1 MSPDKLSVKLF
12 YAFFA
17 VCGLIV
23 WRLFSITYMP
33 GFDFRIY
40 HQAAE
45 AALAGFSPYYP
56 YVVGSSF
63 LYHPAFLLLVAPFTV
78 LDPLAAALLWM
89 LISIGLYYATWRM
102 LAARLTLPKRYK
114 FFLFAMLAVSSGA
127 AETFWMGQVNALV
140 VFLITFCVLY
150 VAERPVMAGAALAVA
165 IVAKTS
171 PVIFIL
177 YLLASRRWSA
187 AVWTVIVLAALTLLS
202 GLLLGWPL
210 LADFVSVSTQ
220 LTGMPAAEH
229 VNLALALRL
238 ANFGVPVGLAVW
250 IQRGIAGV
258 LILSGLISVYRGR
271 APLLAFSA
279 VLTGMVMASPL
290 LWGHHTVLAMS
301 ALVFL
306 ANARWAW
313 ALIAMTLMQIELF
326 GSYFLGVPGAL
337 LLNLGLL
344 TLAGGLLYLLW
355 KEGARRR
362 TSVCSATGDTPP
374 APLHAGE
381 G

>member
-1 MSPDKLSVKLF
+1 MSPDKLAVKLF

-23 WRLFSITYMP
+23 WRLFTITYMP

-40 HQAAE
+40 YQAAE
-45 AALAGFSPYYP
+45 AALAGFSPYFP
-56 YVVGSSF
+56 YVVGSSY

-78 LDPLAAALLWM
+78 LDPLAAVLLWM
-89 LISIGLYYATWRM
+89 IISIGLYYATWQM

-150 VAERPVMAGAALAVA
+150 TEERPVLAGAALAVA
-165 IVAKTS
+165 IIAKTS

-177 YLLASRRWSA
+177 YLLISRRWSA
-187 AVWTVIVLAALTLLS
+187 ALWTVIVLAALTAAS
-202 GLLLGWPL
+202 GFLLGWPL
-210 LADFVSVSTQ
+210 LADFVSVKTQ
-220 LTGMPAAEH
+220 LTGTPAAEH

-238 ANFGVPVGLAVW
+238 ADFGVPVGLAVW

-258 LILSGLISVYRGR
+258 LILSGLIFAVRSH
-271 APLLAFSA
+271 APMLAFSA

-313 ALIAMTLMQIELF
+313 ALIALTLMQIELF
-326 GSYFLGVPGAL
+326 ANYFLGVPDAL
-337 LLNLGLL
+337 LINLGLL

-355 KEGARRR
+355 TEGAQLR
-362 TSVCSATGDTPP
+362 TSPP
-374 APLHAGE
+374 APLQYGE

>member
-1 MSPDKLSVKLF
+1 MSPDKLSVKLL

-17 VCGLIV
+17 ICGLIV

-45 AALAGFSPYYP
+45 AALAGINPYYP

-78 LDPLAAALLWM
+78 LDPLAASLLWM
-89 LISIGLYYATWRM
+89 VVSIGLYYATWRM
-102 LAARLTLPKRYK
+102 LAARLTLPARYK

-150 VAERPVMAGAALAVA
+150 DAERPVLAGAALAVA

-177 YLLASRRWSA
+177 YLLAGRRWSA
-187 AVWTVIVLAALTLLS
+187 ALWTVVILAALTVAS

-210 LADFVSVSTQ
+210 LADLVSVNTQ
-220 LTGMPAAEH
+220 LTGAPTAEN

-258 LILSGLISVYRGR
+258 LILSGLIFAYRR
-271 APLLAFSA
+271 QAPLLAFSA
-279 VLTGMVMASPL
+279 VLTGMVIASPL
-290 LWGHHTVLAMS
+290 LWGHHMVLAMS
-301 ALVFL
+301 ALILL
-306 ANARWAW
+306 ANARWTW
-313 ALIAMTLMQIELF
+313 GLIAMALMQFELF
-326 GSYFLGVPGAL
+326 ASYFLGVPGAL
-337 LLNLGLL
+337 LINLGLL
-344 TLAGGLLYLLW
+344 ALAGGLLYELW
-355 KEGARRR
+355 KESYPAKESAE
-362 TSVCSATGDTPP
+362 SVVTG
-374 APLHAGE
+374 
-381 G
+381 

>member
-1 MSPDKLSVKLF
+1 MSPDKLSVKVF
-12 YAFFA
+12 YALFA

-45 AALAGFSPYYP
+45 AALAGINPYYP

-78 LDPLAAALLWM
+78 LDPLVASLLWM
-89 LISIGLYYATWRM
+89 LVSIGLYYATWRM
-102 LAARLTLPKRYK
+102 LAARLTLPARYK

-150 VAERPVMAGAALAVA
+150 AAGRPVLAGAALAVA

-171 PVIFIL
+171 PVIFIV
-177 YLLASRRWSA
+177 YLLAYRRWRA
-187 AVWTVIVLAALTLLS
+187 ALWSVVVLAALTVAS

-210 LADFVSVSTQ
+210 LADFVSVNTQ
-220 LTGMPAAEH
+220 LTGAPTAEN

-238 ANFGVPVGLAVW
+238 SNFGVPIALAVW

-258 LILSGLISVYRGR
+258 LILSGLIFAYRR
-271 APLLAFSA
+271 QAPQLSFSA
-279 VLTGMVMASPL
+279 MLTGMVIASPL
-290 LWGHHTVLAMS
+290 LWGHHMVLAMS
-301 ALVFL
+301 ALVFFTS
-306 ANARWAW
+306 ARWTW
-313 ALIAMTLMQIELF
+313 GLIAMTLMQIELF
-326 GSYFLGVPGAL
+326 MSYFLGFPGAL
-337 LLNLGLL
+337 LINLGLL
-344 TLAGGLLYLLW
+344 VLTAGLLYLMW
-355 KEGARRR
+355 AESHPAAEAVEPVV
-362 TSVCSATGDTPP
+362 TS
-374 APLHAGE
+374 
-381 G
+381 